1 MNTSALILMLF
12 TICGVSSVTV
22 CFLIKVLRSKPQ
34 QNYESGFEPEKN
46 KAGTKKH

>member
-22 CFLIKVLRSKPQ
+22 YFLIKVLRNKPQ

-46 KAGTKKH
+46 KAGTKKQ